1 MNELVSKE
9 AVEGVF
15 SFQVFRDGKLFD
27 SFDVKNGQTREGV
40 EYGYKT
46 KFLGLSA
53 TSTWYVGLGTTDRVA
68 SDTDTASTIAA
79 ACGEITSYTPTN
91 RVQWVAL
98 TDLADMSINNAA
110 SPAVFTLTAATTIR
124 NVFLVSTN
132 IRNGTTGILT
142 STATLSSAR
151 SYEAG
156 DVFQVMYKNKITN

>member
-1 MNELVSKE
+1 MSKLVSQE

-68 SDTDTASTIAA
+68 SETDTAATIAA
-79 ACGEITSYTPTN
+79 LCGEITTYTPAN

-98 TDLADMSINNAA
+98 TDPADMSISNAA
-110 SPAVFTLTAATTIR
+110 SPAAFTLTDAVIIR
-124 NVFLVSTN
+124 NVFLVSTST
-132 IRNGTTGILT
+132 RNGTTGILA
-142 STATLSSAR
+142 STATLQSAR

-156 DVFQVMYKNKITN
+156 DVFQVVYKNKITN